1 VCIFQICFVLVRLD
15 LLAQVFHPMESPA
28 LYGLAAADGTN
39 VAPALARMIETL
51 RSDTHILARTCNA
64 HIVRF
69 LGVVLNPATGHPK
82 MILMERAR
90 CNLRTYLTRLASHGV
105 YLTLRALHLMW
116 VHILNALAYLHAN
129 GIVHR
134 DLKLENVLVFYDE
147 GDEFNLEACTFK
159 IDVRLAQPC
168 HSASGGNMKGVD
180 TPHNM
185 VCAAVHHDAI
195 TNGYRY
201 LSFGPIEKILCICD
215 LSVCKKDWRSC
226 ARGANAT

>member
-1 VCIFQICFVLVRLD
+1 
-15 LLAQVFHPMESPA
+15 MESPA
-28 LYGLAAADGTN
+28 LYGLAAADGTK
-39 VAPALARMIETL
+39 VAPALTRMIETL
-51 RSDTHILARTCNA
+51 RSDARILARTCNA

-69 LGVVLNPATGHPK
+69 LGVVLNPVTGHPK

-116 VHILNALAYLHAN
+116 VHILSALVYLHAN

-134 DLKLENVLVFYDE
+134 GLKLENVLVFYDE

-159 IDVRLAQPC
+159 IDMRLAQAC
-168 HSASGGNMKGVD
+168 VDHDSVVTTIASASGGNMKGVD

-185 VCAAVHHDAI
+185 VCAAVHHHAS
-195 TNGYRY
+195 TG
-201 LSFGPIEKILCICD
+201 G
-215 LSVCKKDWRSC
+215 
-226 ARGANAT
+226 GT